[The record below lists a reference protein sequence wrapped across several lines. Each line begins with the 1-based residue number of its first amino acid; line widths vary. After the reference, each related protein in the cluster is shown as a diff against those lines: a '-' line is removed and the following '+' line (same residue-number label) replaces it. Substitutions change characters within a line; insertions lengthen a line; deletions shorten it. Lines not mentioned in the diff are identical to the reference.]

1 VLADDSTVGQHV
13 QQAIEEHYR
22 TGRMLPPLG

>member
-13 QQAIEEHYR
+13 QQAIEEQYR
-22 TGRMLPPLG
+22 TGSMLPLG